1 MFDFAEGRN
10 INFLHPLYTAEPD
23 QLKNGIWC
31 VLLQANKI
39 TVFQTVVISF
49 VQGLQDLPK
58 KKPFVDI
65 FNPCSLKSMT
75 IHHFQAFAME
85 GEEKTK

>member
-1 MFDFAEGRN
+1 M
-10 INFLHPLYTAEPD
+10 NFLDPLYTAEPD
-23 QLKNGIWC
+23 QFKNGIWC

-39 TVFQTVVISF
+39 TVLQTVVISF
-49 VQGLQDLPK
+49 VQGLQDLP
-58 KKPFVDI
+58 FVDI

-75 IHHFQAFAME
+75 KHHFQAFAME

>member
-1 MFDFAEGRN
+1 M
-10 INFLHPLYTAEPD
+10 NFLDPLYTAEPD
-23 QLKNGIWC
+23 QFKNGIWC

-39 TVFQTVVISF
+39 TVLQTVVISF
-49 VQGLQDLPK
+49 VQGLQDL
-58 KKPFVDI
+58 PFVDI